1 MEEIEITFYMD
12 EESKNEYDNPN
23 GVIAAACVF
32 DGDTHCTGD
41 VRFSMY
47 LPNVTLV
54 FSDITKDGI
63 LKKTLDNCVN
73 NDIYRTE
80 VHKVKC
86 HIQRSHYD
94 FFIIKKTDIALW
106 KK

>member
-41 VRFSMY
+41 VRTTMY
-47 LPNVTLV
+47 TENITLV
-54 FSDITKDGI
+54 FSGITKDGS
-63 LKKTLDNCVN
+63 LKGSLDDCVSS
-73 NDIYRTE
+73 DIYKTE

-94 FFIIKKTDIALW
+94 FFIIKKTDLDLW